1 MRTYVQQL
9 RLARL
14 WAYKPAAII
23 VVAMLLV
30 AACGGDD
37 DTPTRV
43 PPAATATA
51 TTVAA
56 PTAIPTTPAGAE
68 AFMLKAKEANPK
80 RGGTFKMGVGSTPSV
95 FDVWQSGTG
104 NTLLPLAPMFDNLV
118 RYHPLDPDRPIIPD
132 LAVSWDLTSDQRSV
146 VFKLREGVRFQD
158 GTPFTAEDVKA
169 TLDRV
174 IDPPEGFT
182 SPRAPLY
189 NDIWQLDLVDVL
201 DPLTVRLNFR
211 EPVRTSLVLSGL
223 ATGWHIILSKK
234 SLEENNFDLSAVQD
248 YAGTGPFRQVSWNV
262 GERIVF
268 EANDDYWNP
277 DLPYLDRFEML
288 DFPSSAARES
298 ALRSGQIDFLRGLQN
313 PVSLA
318 ELGAR
323 SDMTTF
329 KSTLGGFRNDLDVN
343 TQKVPKKVRQAI
355 HLAIDR
361 VALAAVL
368 KEAHVFRPN
377 YAIGIYDYPTIP
389 GFDLQQQLQKPG
401 YRADKT
407 ADLAMAKQLMTEAGF
422 ANGMKLTYLIRG
434 AGQPWDPALQEM
446 LRTGANI
453 DLELRPTTGS
463 VYFEEL
469 AKLDWDLACCGKSS
483 PGADPAVSLLSF
495 LGPTAPLNRSGWT
508 HPDFMPLARQ
518 VINEEDPAKLAD
530 IIREVEALLEDELPI
545 IPFLESN
552 MGEAWYNYVKGYE
565 GELNAPI
572 SMWHDNVRWDTV
584 WIDK

>member
-1 MRTYVQQL
+1 MQTWAQRL

-14 WAYKPAAII
+14 LAYMPVAII
-23 VVAMLLV
+23 GAAMLV
-30 AACGGDD
+30 ATACGGDD
-37 DTPTRV
+37 DAPTPI

-56 PTAIPTTPAGAE
+56 PTAIPTTPAGVE
-68 AFMLKAKEANPK
+68 AFMLMAKESNPK
-80 RGGTFKMGVGSTPSV
+80 RGGTFKMGVGSTPSI
-95 FDVWQSGTG
+95 FDVYQSGTG
-104 NTLLPLAPMFDNLV
+104 GTLLPLAPRFDNLV

-132 LAVSWDLTSDQRSV
+132 LAVSWELTADQRSV

-169 TLDRV
+169 TFDRV
-174 IDPPEGFT
+174 INPPEGFT
-182 SPRAPLY
+182 SPRSPLY
-189 NDIWQLDLVDVL
+189 NDIWKLDLVDVL
-201 DPLTVRLNFR
+201 NPLTVRFNFR

-234 SLEENNFDLSAVQD
+234 LLEENNFDLSSVQD
-248 YAGTGPFRQVSWNV
+248 YAGTGPFRMVSWNV
-262 GERIVF
+262 GEQLVF

-277 DLPYLDRFEML
+277 ELPYVDRFEIL
-288 DFPSSAARES
+288 DFPSSQARES
-298 ALRSGQIDFLRGLQN
+298 ALRSGQIDFMRGLQN
-313 PVSLA
+313 PVSLV

-323 SDMTTF
+323 SDMTTVR
-329 KSTLGGFRNDLDVN
+329 STLGGFRNDMDVN

-361 VALAAVL
+361 GALAAVL
-368 KEAHVFRPN
+368 KEAHVFRPH
-377 YAIGIYDYPTIP
+377 YAIGIYDIPGTP
-389 GFDLQQQLQKPG
+389 GFDLQRQLQKPG

-407 ADLAMAKQLMTEAGF
+407 ADLERAKQLMVEAGF
-422 ANGMKLTYLIRG
+422 PNGMKLTYLIRG
-434 AGQPWDPALQEM
+434 AGATWDPAVQEM
-446 LRTGANI
+446 LRTALNI
-453 DLELRPTTGS
+453 ELELKPSTSS

-483 PGADPAVSLLSF
+483 PGADPAISLLSYF
-495 LGPTAPLNRSGWT
+495 GPDAPLNRSGWT
-508 HPDFMPLARQ
+508 HPDFTRLVQ
-518 VINEEDPAKLAD
+518 NVIAEEDPSALANAVL
-530 IIREVEALLEDELPI
+530 EVEALLEDELPV
-545 IPFLESN
+545 IPFLASV

-565 GELNAPI
+565 GELRAPI